1 MRDLKGKVAVVT
13 GGASGVG
20 LALVRLLGQQGMKIA
35 IADIDQAALDATVAE
50 LTAAGVPAIGV
61 KADVTKAESV
71 DALADK
77 VFAAYGNVHL
87 LFNNAGVGLGEA
99 QRRIWTLPVKDWDWG
114 FAVNLMG
121 IVHGIRA
128 FVPRMLEA
136 GDEGMVINTSS
147 ANGGLFA
154 LPATPIYAATKAAV
168 TALTETLQFQFLMDK
183 TRLRAAVLFPGP
195 NVVNT
200 RIHTSARV
208 RPQEFAS
215 GNGESKPAPYNTMR
229 ELVEATGLKM
239 ALTEPEDVA
248 SFALESV
255 QADRFWMFPPSDA
268 HNAIL
273 RRRVENIIERGDLP
287 IPNMGI

>member
-1 MRDLKGKVAVVT
+1 MLDLNGKVAVVT

-20 LALVRLLGQQGMKIA
+20 LALVRLLGRQGMRIA
-35 IADIDQAALDATVAE
+35 IADIDQAALDRTVDE
-50 LTAAGVPAIGV
+50 LKAAGTEAIGV
-61 KADVTKAESV
+61 KTDVTRAESV
-71 DALADK
+71 DALAEA
-77 VFAAYGNVHL
+77 VFGAFGNVHL

-99 QRRIWTLPVKDWDWG
+99 QRRIWTLPVKDWNWG

-136 GDEGMVINTSS
+136 GEEGMVINTSS

-168 TALTETLQFQFLMDK
+168 TALTESLQFQFLMDK

-200 RIHTSARV
+200 RILDSNRN
-208 RPQEFAS
+208 RPSEFS
-215 GNGESKPAPYNTMR
+215 DGGEVKPAAYKTMR

-248 SFALESV
+248 AFALESV
-255 QADRFWMFPPSDA
+255 QAERFWMFPASDA
-268 HNAIL
+268 HNAVL
-273 RRRVENIIERGDLP
+273 RNRVENIIARGDLP
-287 IPNMGI
+287 LPNMGI